1 MKQQISQ
8 SVPRQRSTEQTRN
21 AREDLIQGNSDN
33 YFPTVHTDRRD
44 TGGSPSLS
52 SADIPDGV
60 RYSGEP
66 SGSTLDELGS
76 LADSPSSVYTIR
88 QDDHLAKL
96 VVREESIE
104 SLELLRTP
112 SGSQTPTPT
121 GGYPKPILK
130 QTLTSLLAEK
140 RSSLHDILST
150 GPDPEPRRPCRVSFA
165 DEEEFSPPEVP
176 SQSEDPA
183 PSVSE
188 FEDSTT
194 TEQRLKG
201 ITRMLF
207 FELERRLNANTPTPN
222 TGRNS
227 LPRSSSSTSVTEPE
241 PSVDFVQVVP
251 WNDRGRRSERD
262 PSSSGSWNQIKAQVF
277 SWCNRHDGDYHDG
290 GPKQMVELRTLPLE
304 LQDLIL
310 EVERS
315 RIEQTQGHG
324 KRKYRILHIDVSRV
338 LNPS

>member
-1 MKQQISQ
+1 M
-8 SVPRQRSTEQTRN
+8 
-21 AREDLIQGNSDN
+21 
-33 YFPTVHTDRRD
+33 HTDKQD
-44 TGGSPSLS
+44 PGSSPSLS
-52 SADIPDGV
+52 SADISEDV
-60 RYSGEP
+60 RCSRE
-66 SGSTLDELGS
+66 SSESALDELGS
-76 LADSPSSVYTIR
+76 LPDSPSSVYTLG
-88 QDDHLAKL
+88 QYDHLTKL
-96 VVREESIE
+96 VVREESVE
-104 SLELLRTP
+104 GCELLRTP
-112 SGSQTPTPT
+112 SGSQTPTPA

-150 GPDPEPRRPCRVSFA
+150 SPDPEPRRPRRVCFA
-165 DEEEFSPPEVP
+165 DEEELSPPVVP
-176 SQSEDPA
+176 GQSEDSA

-188 FEDSTT
+188 AEDSTT
-194 TEQRLKG
+194 TEQRFKG

-207 FELERRLNANTPTPN
+207 FELERKLGANTPTPN

-251 WNDRGRRSERD
+251 WSDRGHRSGRGPGSPD
-262 PSSSGSWNQIKAQVF
+262 SWNQIKAQVF
-277 SWCNRHDGDYHDG
+277 SWCNRHDGDRHDG
-290 GPKQMVELRTLPLE
+290 EPKQMVELRTLPLE

-310 EVERS
+310 EIERS

-324 KRKYRILHIDVSRV
+324 KRKYRIVHIDVSRV